1 MLNRP
6 AAEAAPHVGAALAE
20 SYRVV
25 AGRADAGLVILC
37 DHAENA
43 FPLEYGTLG
52 LPPAEIARH
61 IAYDIGAAGIVERLA
76 RELEAPA
83 VLSRF
88 SRLLIDLNRGADD
101 PTLIMRFSDG
111 AVIPGNRHLDDTE
124 RKHRFARF
132 YEPYHRAVTEVVD
145 RCQCHHAMPVL
156 LSIHSFTEVW
166 RGEIRPWQ
174 VGVLWD
180 SDRRLAGPMI
190 EELLAEGD
198 LLVGDN
204 EPYSGKLQGDTMW
217 RHGTM
222 RGLPHALIEVRQDLI
237 RDVAGQ
243 AEWAHRLARVLRRI
257 AARHAELGLDI
268 ASAEAAHR

>member
-1 MLNRP
+1 MLVRPPP
-6 AAEAAPHVGAALAE
+6 AAAPRVAAKLAE
-20 SYRVV
+20 SYRIVE
-25 AGRADAGLVILC
+25 GRADAGLVILC
-37 DHAENA
+37 DHADNA
-43 FPLEYGTLG
+43 FPPGYGTLG
-52 LPPAEIARH
+52 LPPAEIERH

-76 RELEAPA
+76 RELDTPA

-111 AVIPGNRHLDDTE
+111 AVIPGNRHLDDAE
-124 RKHRFARF
+124 RKARYERF
-132 YEPYHRAVTEVVD
+132 YEPYHRAITEVID
-145 RCQCHHAMPVL
+145 GCQRHHAKPVL

-174 VGVLWD
+174 AGVLWD

-198 LLVGDN
+198 LLVGNN

-217 RHGTM
+217 QHGTM

-237 RDVAGQ
+237 RHPEGQ
-243 AEWAHRLARVLRRI
+243 AEWAHRLARVMRRI
-257 AARHAELGLDI
+257 AARHGELALDI
-268 ASAEAAHR
+268 GHSEPARA

>member
-1 MLNRP
+1 MLNRS
-6 AAEAAPHVGAALAE
+6 AAETAPRIPTALAE
-20 SYRVV
+20 SFRVV
-25 AGRADAGLVILC
+25 AGRADAGLVIVC

-43 FPLEYGTLG
+43 FPPGYGTLG
-52 LPPAEIARH
+52 LPPAEIERH

-76 RELEAPA
+76 QELDAPA

-111 AVIPGNRHLDDTE
+111 AVIPGNRHLDDAE
-124 RKHRFARF
+124 RKLRFERF
-132 YEPYHRAVTEVVD
+132 YEPYHRAVSEVID
-145 RCQCHHAMPVL
+145 RCQRHHAKPVL

-174 VGVLWD
+174 AGVLWD

-190 EELLAEGD
+190 EELIAEGD

-217 RHGTM
+217 QHGTM

-237 RDVAGQ
+237 RDAAGQ
-243 AEWAHRLARVLRRI
+243 AEWARRLAGVLRRI
-257 AARHAELGLDI
+257 AARHPELALGIGPAET
-268 ASAEAAHR
+268 ARA